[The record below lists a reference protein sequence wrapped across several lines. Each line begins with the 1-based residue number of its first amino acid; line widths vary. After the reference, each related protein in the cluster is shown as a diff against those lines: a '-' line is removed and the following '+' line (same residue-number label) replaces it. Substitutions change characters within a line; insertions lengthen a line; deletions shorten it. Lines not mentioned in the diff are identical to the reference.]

1 MTSGAQ
7 VQSNHDTARLSKS
20 SEASHNDWAYG
31 GRFLLIWVLPT
42 AILIWSAFITWHY
55 LIVAWPTL
63 LTGMG
68 GACLL
73 NARRCAR
80 THCYIS
86 GPFFLML
93 AIVGL
98 LYGLGA
104 LPLGVNGWRVLSAA
118 LLIGGAILVYVP
130 DRLFGHYGSAKS
142 EQTCC

>member
-1 MTSGAQ
+1 M
-7 VQSNHDTARLSKS
+7 
-20 SEASHNDWAYG
+20 
-31 GRFLLIWVLPT
+31 LIWVLPAAT
-42 AILIWSAFITWHY
+42 LLLGAFFTWHY
-55 LIVAWPTL
+55 LVVVWPTL

-80 THCYIS
+80 THCYVT
-86 GPFFLML
+86 GPFFLVL

-98 LYGLGA
+98 LYGLGV
-104 LPLGVNGWRVLSAA
+104 LPLGVNGWRALSAA

-130 DRLFGHYGSAKS
+130 DRLFGHYRAVTS